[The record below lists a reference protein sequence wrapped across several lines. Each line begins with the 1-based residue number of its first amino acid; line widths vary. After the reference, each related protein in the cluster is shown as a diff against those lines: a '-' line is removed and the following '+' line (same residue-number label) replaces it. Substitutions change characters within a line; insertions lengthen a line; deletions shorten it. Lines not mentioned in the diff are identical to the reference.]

1 MKRNDRTRAD
11 KSTKRKLL
19 DIQHSRFA
27 NHNGGQLQWGPGDL
41 LYIATGDGGGAGD
54 PLENA
59 QDKGSLL
66 GKLLRI
72 NPLRNPKGKLAYGIP
87 RDNPYIGES
96 GKNEIYAR
104 GLRNPYRFS
113 FDRNRIVIGD
123 VGQDRYEEVNFRTI
137 GGTKGANFGWD
148 HYEGKSRYEGGP
160 LENHVKPVFTYPH
173 TGGRCSIT
181 GGYVVRDR
189 NLGGLRGRYVYGDLC
204 TGDIRSVR
212 AGPGGAGSSSGTG
225 LSEGGL
231 VSFGTDTRDNV
242 YVVAGGSVYRIG
254 R

>member
-1 MKRNDRTRAD
+1 M
-11 KSTKRKLL
+11 
-19 DIQHSRFA
+19 
-27 NHNGGQLQWGPGDL
+27 
-41 LYIATGDGGGAGD
+41 
-54 PLENA
+54 
-59 QDKGSLL
+59 
-66 GKLLRI
+66 
-72 NPLRNPKGKLAYGIP
+72 
-87 RDNPYIGES
+87 
-96 GKNEIYAR
+96 
-104 GLRNPYRFS
+104 
-113 FDRNRIVIGD
+113 
-123 VGQDRYEEVNFRTI
+123 GQDRYEEVNFRTI
-137 GGTKGANFGWD
+137 GGAKGANFGWD

-189 NLGGLRGRYVYGDLC
+189 NLGNLRGRYVYGDLC
-204 TGDIRSVR
+204 TGDIRSIR